1 MILATEKV
9 VIDYIVEESVESAVA
24 DKSKVIVDYGTD
36 VKRVMY
42 ADEGWLAEA
51 LINIISNSYECICDK
66 EIYILHTMSP
76 RWRNGE

>member
-36 VKRVMY
+36 VKKGYV
-42 ADEGWLAEA
+42 
-51 LINIISNSYECICDK
+51 C
-66 EIYILHTMSP
+66 
-76 RWRNGE
+76 